1 MTIAQLKLELFREI
15 DNLDNRKLKQLY
27 NYLVSKSKQS
37 SDFWNELSASQKADI
52 EEGIKDLE
60 KGKKKN
66 FNAVIAKY

>member
-27 NYLVSKSKQS
+27 NYLVSKSKQN
-37 SDFWNELSASQKADI
+37 SDFWNELSAAQKADI
-52 EEGIKDLE
+52 ESGLKDLE